1 MKTNTK
7 KLTMTAM
14 FTALVF
20 IGTLI
25 AFPIPKTTG
34 FMNLGDCIIIICAVI
49 LGAPS
54 AAFAGAVGATL
65 ADVTL
70 GYFIY
75 SPFTFIIK
83 GLMGLIMGLLFV
95 KTKKKKFLLIAIIG
109 EIVMVGGYFLSETL
123 FLPLIFE
130 EAGFAVA
137 VTGVPFNSI
146 QGVVN
151 IIVAVLCIKLLQKLK
166 VKELREF

>member
-1 MKTNTK
+1 R
-7 KLTMTAM
+7 
-14 FTALVF
+14 
-20 IGTLI
+20 
-25 AFPIPKTTG
+25 
-34 FMNLGDCIIIICAVI
+34 
-49 LGAPS
+49 
-54 AAFAGAVGATL
+54 
-65 ADVTL
+65 
-70 GYFIY
+70 
-75 SPFTFIIK
+75 
-83 GLMGLIMGLLFV
+83 LLFV

-109 EIVMVGGYFLSETL
+109 EIIMVGGYFLSETL